1 MDNEVKFLW
10 LLGLTMLVVLLAS
23 LSATTTSY
31 LAYKE
36 AKNNVLDAY
45 NEGANAVLF
54 TLEQRTQ
61 SEGAVSFQLNNR
73 TVTCLSQET
82 SVSIGEKLGNV
93 QKS

>member
-1 MDNEVKFLW
+1 MMV
-10 LLGLTMLVVLLAS
+10 LVSSLLA
-23 LSATTTSY
+23 ATFGYFS
-31 LAYKE
+31 YKE
-36 AKNNVLDAY
+36 SKNNVLDAY

-61 SEGAVSFQLNNR
+61 SEGAVSYQLNNR